1 MIISFPRRTARRV
14 ALSVVGLAA
23 VATAVA
29 SIGPAQAAGAAKA
42 PTSDHTLSHT
52 QDHPNEPK
60 IAQDWATAWNS
71 SDTTLLAGLF
81 TPDGVY
87 IDYALGKTMTGSAA
101 ITGWKVG
108 TDQRI
113 ADVHVTIL
121 DAFQSGDHVA
131 IEATYAGHVNGAPT
145 PFAVPITTILQLD
158 HGKIASDHDNYSL
171 SSVLAQSGL
180 PADTTS
186 APNP

>member
-1 MIISFPRRTARRV
+1 MTVSLGRRTALIV
-14 ALSVVGLAA
+14 AGLAA
-23 VATAVA
+23 TAAALA
-29 SIGPAQAAGAAKA
+29 SIIPAQAAPATNATTSEQAHSGSQNHQSV
-42 PTSDHTLSHT
+42 PT
-52 QDHPNEPK
+52 
-60 IAQDWATAWNS
+60 IARDWAIAWNS
-71 SDTTLLAGLF
+71 TDTTLLAKLF
-81 TPDGVY
+81 TTNGVY
-87 IDYALGKTMTGSAA
+87 IDYALGKTMIGHDQ

-121 DAFQSGDHVA
+121 DAFQNGDHVA

-145 PFAVPITTILQLD
+145 PFAVPITTVLDLD
-158 HGKIASDHDNYSL
+158 HGKIASNHDNYSL

-186 APNP
+186 APTS